1 MLEWLSGSF
10 AHLQKILLIKVYSE
24 ISVLSL
30 SQGVGKGENNPN
42 PILLVMGVCNLSV
55 FKWGNWNKP
64 ENVVV

>member
-30 SQGVGKGENNPN
+30 SQSVGKGEKISN
-42 PILLVMGVCNLSV
+42 PILLVLGVCNFCV
-55 FKWGNWNKP
+55 FRCGN
-64 ENVVV
+64 